1 MNLMGVIQFPIGAQ
15 EEEMTEEEKAAQKA
29 KPVATTPIPGTPWYV
44 GYLISKLFYLF
55 IAMFDYYIA
64 IDRGYLRKSMSNTE
78 CFLVVL
84 FWILKSKTQ
93 LLQCLALPELSVNI
107 Y

>member
-1 MNLMGVIQFPIGAQ
+1 
-15 EEEMTEEEKAAQKA
+15 MTEEEKAAQKA

-55 IAMFDYYIA
+55 IAMFDYYI
-64 IDRGYLRKSMSNTE
+64 ITQQIEK
-78 CFLVVL
+78 VL
-84 FWILKSKTQ
+84 EKKY
-93 LLQCLALPELSVNI
+93 VK